1 MAIKTFTLDE
11 AQALLPVLE
20 SLLKRAMESKA
31 AAEEIEAELG
41 DLNRRI
47 YLSGGMTVNT
57 GKVAARKLVMEEQ
70 QKRAKDMLAEMDA
83 VGVQVKDLENGLLDF
98 PCRVEDEIVLLCWK
112 RGEATIEYWHSVD
125 AGFRGR
131 QLIDERFRRRSAS
144 GGRPN

>member
-1 MAIKTFTLDE
+1 
-11 AQALLPVLE
+11 
-20 SLLKRAMESKA
+20 
-31 AAEEIEAELG
+31 
-41 DLNRRI
+41 
-47 YLSGGMTVNT
+47 
-57 GKVAARKLVMEEQ
+57 MEEQ

-112 RGEATIEYWHSVD
+112 RGEETIEYWHSVD